1 MNLFSD
7 FLTTFFDE
15 LEKETKKKFSEE
27 KEKTENGSMEVKTD
41 EMNSEVIR
49 KVDGQN
55 YSVASSVHCVNDDKD
70 SSYEISYTFIGAKK
84 EDTDAIKTNISNIC
98 DLFDLLFSALGASAA
113 TLSIKFDDT
122 CDSSFEDITLQWDNK
137 IKEFKNENGFYD
149 KHTHKLVVKNNDDM
163 LGCVGAH
170 QNVGSENDIV
180 FAPENG
186 VVAPITSDHL
196 GAGDPERK
204 KMAFNLKA
212 NIDSKM
218 KEAFV
223 NEDEEFA
230 CEHCDAIF
238 CPDVALDLLCDYIGD
253 NEEDMYTPVFD
264 DDEAV
269 AIEVYASD
277 LCSPENYDADDVY
290 HHESCLLDQFC
301 NDVCEDFG
309 FSKAIWEPVREH
321 TGELDELDEEIE
333 DIVFTIYF

>member
-15 LEKETKKKFSEE
+15 LEKETKKFSEE
-27 KEKTENGSMEVKTD
+27 KEKIENGSIEVKTD

-55 YSVASSVHCVNDDKD
+55 YSVASSVHCVNDDNG

-98 DLFDLLFSALGASAA
+98 DSFDLLFAALGASDA

-122 CDSSFEDITLQWDNK
+122 CDSSFEDITLDWDNEV
-137 IKEFKNENGFYD
+137 KEFKNENCFYD
-149 KHTHKLVVKNNDDM
+149 KHTHKFVTNKNDDM
-163 LGCVGAH
+163 LGCVPTH
-170 QNVGSENDIV
+170 QNVESGNDIV

-186 VVAPITSDHL
+186 VVATITSDHL
-196 GAGDPERK
+196 GAGAPDRK

-218 KEAFV
+218 KEVFA
-223 NEDEEFA
+223 NEDEDFA

-264 DDEAV
+264 DESEAV

-277 LCSPENYDADDVY
+277 LCSPDNYDADDVY
-290 HHESCLLDQFC
+290 HHESYLLDQFC

-309 FSKAIWEPVREH
+309 FSKAIWEPVREN
-321 TGELDELDEEIE
+321 TGKDDILDEEIE